1 MSVKFKDYYE
11 VLGVAR
17 TAGADDIRKQYRKL
31 ARKYHPDVNKRSDA
45 EARFKEIAEAYEVL
59 GDAEKRK
66 RYDQLGANYHAGQD
80 FAPPPGWQQMRYE
93 YGARPES
100 PGDYA
105 AEEQGDFSDFFE
117 SLFGGAGFRSGGGF
131 RPDQAGGGPFQNF
144 RKRRGEDHEATVTI
158 ALEEAFHGV
167 KKPIHLQVAR
177 MDEQGRVHRESKQ
190 YNVQIPRGTTD
201 GARIRLAGQGGQGV
215 GAGAAG
221 DLFLLVKIAPH
232 PVFHLVG
239 ADLEVTVPAT
249 PWEAALGAKVPV
261 PTMTGQAILA
271 LPAGTQNGQRM
282 RLRGKG
288 LVSERNHGDLIVI
301 IQVAVPRH
309 LNEKEK
315 SLFTELARVS
325 TFNPRADKT

>member
-1 MSVKFKDYYE
+1 MKFKDYYE
-11 VLGVAR
+11 VLGVTR
-17 TAGADDIRKQYRKL
+17 TAATDDIRKTYRKL

-66 RYDQLGANYHAGQD
+66 RYDQLGAHYRAGQD
-80 FAPPPGWQQMRYE
+80 FAPPPGWEQMRYE
-93 YGARPES
+93 FGARPEFS
-100 PGDYA
+100 GGYT
-105 AEEQGDFSDFFE
+105 AEDQGDFSDFFE
-117 SLFGGAGFRSGGGF
+117 TLFGGGGF
-131 RPDQAGGGPFQNF
+131 RPGQAGGGLFETF

-158 ALEEAFHGV
+158 SLEEAFHGAR
-167 KKPIHLQVAR
+167 KPIHLQVAR
-177 MDEQGRVHRESKQ
+177 MDEHGRMHRESKQ

-201 GARIRLAGQGGQGV
+201 GARIRLAGQGGQGA

-221 DLFLLVKIAPH
+221 DLFLLVQIAPH

-261 PTMTGQAILA
+261 PTMTGKAMLA
-271 LPAGTQNGQRM
+271 LPAGTQSGQRL

-288 LVSERNHGDLIVI
+288 LISERHHGDLIMI